1 MDWLSNTPNCPFQ
14 GITRKTR
21 VLGAATTRKRGV
33 FGTGFEKREGPKNW
47 SFSKEGSWELIYLLS
62 LLLLVKMINQWGVFC
77 QTEKGRGVGG
87 LRCGHNPKK
96 GGLRYGPNSK
106 KGVSG
111 AGHVKK
117 SGSLPRHIHIL
128 DIYVSATPG
137 NEYYNLKCD
146 KHYLEVITL
155 HQELTGHVL
164 WVLDCIKCT
173 REKYHE
179 VWYDDH
185 T

>member
-1 MDWLSNTPNCPFQ
+1 MCFTAAWNNGLALQYTELSISGHNQ
-14 GITRKTR
+14 KKTR
-21 VLGAATTRKRGV
+21 VLGAATTRKRGYLELV
-33 FGTGFEKREGPKNW
+33 LKKERVLRTEV
-47 SFSKEGSWELIYLLS
+47 SKEGSWELIYLLS

-77 QTEKGRGVGG
+77 QTEKGRGGGG

-117 SGSLPRHIHIL
+117 SWSLPRHIHIM

-164 WVLDCIKCT
+164 
-173 REKYHE
+173 
-179 VWYDDH
+179 
-185 T
+185 

>member
-1 MDWLSNTPNCPFQ
+1 MELVL
-14 GITRKTR
+14 KKER
-21 VLGAATTRKRGV
+21 VLRTEV
-33 FGTGFEKREGPKNW
+33 
-47 SFSKEGSWELIYLLS
+47 SKEGSWELIYLLS
-62 LLLLVKMINQWGVFC
+62 LLLLVKKINQWGVFC
-77 QTEKGRGVGG
+77 QTEKGRGGGVLGVGTTRKREVSG
-87 LRCGHNPKK
+87 T
-96 GGLRYGPNSK
+96 GPNSK

-164 WVLDCIKCT
+164 
-173 REKYHE
+173 
-179 VWYDDH
+179 
-185 T
+185 

>member
-1 MDWLSNTPNCPFQ
+1 MINRGGYSARL
-14 GITRKTR
+14 
-21 VLGAATTRKRGV
+21 KRG
-33 FGTGFEKREGPKNW
+33 
-47 SFSKEGSWELIYLLS
+47 
-62 LLLLVKMINQWGVFC
+62 
-77 QTEKGRGVGG
+77 GG
-87 LRCGHNPKK
+87 LRCGHSPKK

-111 AGHVKK
+111 AGHVNK
-117 SGSLPRHIHIL
+117 SGSLSRHIHIL

-164 WVLDCIKCT
+164 
-173 REKYHE
+173 
-179 VWYDDH
+179 
-185 T
+185 